1 MKLFF
6 SRLKTRLNYLLYNGF
21 LFRFGFGNR
30 VSKNIWE
37 QQYDNGTWDYLFSE
51 EEAAHYFSICSQ
63 IKKHAQSLSI
73 LDIGCGNG
81 VLYDY
86 LFKNINDRLLYSG
99 IDISEN
105 AVCIAKGKF
114 KDAAFNKVDYDYE
127 NVNGK
132 YDVLVFNETLYYFT
146 RPMKTLAKAIGEN
159 LNAGGIIV
167 ISMCE
172 DEKHNYIWD
181 KISAEYFVLD
191 EERVENRKG
200 QKWTIKT
207 ISSVKSEMN

>member
-1 MKLFF
+1 MKLLF

-21 LFRFGFGNR
+21 LCRFGYGNR

-51 EEAAHYFSICSQ
+51 EEAAHYVSIYSQ

-73 LDIGCGNG
+73 LDIGCGHG

-86 LFKNINDRLLYSG
+86 LVKNINNSLIYCG

-105 AVCIAKGKF
+105 AVRIARKKF
-114 KDAAFNKVDYDYE
+114 VSADFKKVDYDHE

-132 YDVLVFNETLYYFT
+132 FDVLVFNETLYYFT
-146 RPMKTLAKAIGEN
+146 RPMKTLAKAIEEN
-159 LNAGGIIV
+159 LNAAGIIV

-181 KISAEYFVLD
+181 KIGTEYLVLD

-200 QKWTIKT
+200 QKWKIKT